1 MTAGVAS
8 LASVNQH
15 TPGRG
20 AGLSFFAGI
29 GTGGL
34 LLPAATMLTIISP
47 DEVIATITAATVSI
61 RVVGASVG
69 YSVYFNVLQ
78 NKLSSVLPTNVAT
91 AAALSG
97 LPTSQIPA
105 FVGSFLTGNV
115 TALAAYSP
123 SLLAAATDAQKSSY
137 VEAFRLVYFVSI
149 AFGGSAI
156 ICCLF
161 LGNIKKFMVDRIAVD
176 IH

>member
-61 RVVGASVG
+61 RLVGASVG

-78 NKLSSVLPTNVAT
+78 NKLANLLPTDIGT
-91 AAALSG
+91 AVVMAG
-97 LPTSQIPA
+97 LPPSQIP
-105 FVGSFLTGNV
+105 
-115 TALAAYSP
+115 
-123 SLLAAATDAQKSSY
+123 D
-137 VEAFRLVYFVSI
+137 
-149 AFGGSAI
+149 
-156 ICCLF
+156 F
-161 LGNIKKFMVDRIAVD
+161 LGAFL
-176 IH
+176 